1 MVHFSFSPRIQFF
14 FGQILILLALLCLF
28 RCKSYERAK
37 KKLTIEE
44 APNIL
49 TIALKRYQV
58 PSRLSLSSNIYILK
72 VLYEVM
78 NTVLAIEMATTCAI
92 EEWNFCSFMYL
103 VGIEF
108 CWDTLN
114 NCPFMC
120 SLASLERS
128 AKPSD
133 FQKPSTC
140 FAIWTQI
147 LMTYRRF
154 TASMQWLSIMMS
166 WMLPSLAIMY
176 VMLKIH
182 RESGLRQTTVRYAY
196 SLWTSH
202 GSALMNRACLE
213 WWFWVPNF

>member
-103 VGIEF
+103 VGIQF

-114 NCPFMC
+114 IALLCAVWQVWKDQQSHQISRNPQH
-120 SLASLERS
+120 ASLYEPRYWWHIANLQPLCS
-128 AKPSD
+128 GCP
-133 FQKPSTC
+133 PWC
-140 FAIWTQI
+140 HECCLLWP
-147 LMTYRRF
+147 LC
-154 TASMQWLSIMMS
+154 
-166 WMLPSLAIMY
+166 ML
-176 VMLKIH
+176 
-182 RESGLRQTTVRYAY
+182 
-196 SLWTSH
+196 
-202 GSALMNRACLE
+202 C
-213 WWFWVPNF
+213 

>member
-1 MVHFSFSPRIQFF
+1 MFKENENKRKAIYYHILSLFHYSSDVLMVHFSFSPRIQFF

-92 EEWNFCSFMYL
+92 EE
-103 VGIEF
+103 
-108 CWDTLN
+108 
-114 NCPFMC
+114 
-120 SLASLERS
+120 
-128 AKPSD
+128 
-133 FQKPSTC
+133 
-140 FAIWTQI
+140 
-147 LMTYRRF
+147 
-154 TASMQWLSIMMS
+154 
-166 WMLPSLAIMY
+166 
-176 VMLKIH
+176 
-182 RESGLRQTTVRYAY
+182 
-196 SLWTSH
+196 
-202 GSALMNRACLE
+202 
-213 WWFWVPNF
+213 